1 MSKFA
6 IGVDL
11 GGTNLRISAV
21 DESGKQLE
29 TITTGTEVKR
39 GRDFV
44 IDAMCRDITALRS
57 KYEGTAEFV
66 GTGIGVPGIIDMEQ
80 GRLHQSPN
88 LPGWH
93 DYPVRDAIEQRLNAR
108 VVLENDAN
116 VAALGEKWL
125 GAGREYE
132 SLCMITLGT
141 GVGGGIILGG
151 KIWHG
156 LNGMAGEVGHMTA
169 YPDGVVCGC
178 SNRGCVEQYASA
190 TAVRRMALE
199 AIGGGSAPELARAMS
214 SNPEFS
220 AKVVY
225 QMAMEGDVPAQQ
237 IFGRVGESLGIII
250 GGLINLLNL
259 PAYVIGGGLSAGW
272 AAFAPAMMQ
281 EIRRRSYVFAAT
293 SETEPRKRTV
303 VTRALLG
310 GDAGLL
316 GAAYLPLQAAR

>member
-1 MSKFA
+1 
-6 IGVDL
+6 
-11 GGTNLRISAV
+11 
-21 DESGKQLE
+21 
-29 TITTGTEVKR
+29 
-39 GRDFV
+39 
-44 IDAMCRDITALRS
+44 
-57 KYEGTAEFV
+57 
-66 GTGIGVPGIIDMEQ
+66 
-80 GRLHQSPN
+80 
-88 LPGWH
+88 
-93 DYPVRDAIEQRLNAR
+93 
-108 VVLENDAN
+108 
-116 VAALGEKWL
+116 
-125 GAGREYE
+125 
-132 SLCMITLGT
+132 
-141 GVGGGIILGG
+141 
-151 KIWHG
+151 
-156 LNGMAGEVGHMTA
+156 
-169 YPDGVVCGC
+169 
-178 SNRGCVEQYASA
+178 
-190 TAVRRMALE
+190 
-199 AIGGGSAPELARAMS
+199 RAMS

-293 SETEPRKRTV
+293 SEAEPRKRTV